1 MKLLIVDDEP
11 LIQKRLE
18 QLIVS
23 SPLGIHSVLS
33 TSDSVEAMELL
44 KEQAPQILITDIR
57 MPQISGLDLARYV
70 YENQLDT
77 LVIFI
82 TGYSDFEYAKSG
94 IAYQV
99 FDYLL
104 KPIDEKGAIQSVKK
118 AIHAV
123 LEKQKHDDIHNLF
136 QNYFSTH
143 FHSARRQFIEKLLF
157 HPLTQTKEQLL
168 SIQKQFRMDAASF
181 CLCAIHFTC
190 GNNYGEEFYYSY
202 MTEQYLT
209 RNFQDFLTYPFG
221 ETIYILW
228 MCEHSAPPVSDMYER
243 FLEIKERLEQSY
255 PITVFAGISDFADDL
270 SQIPFLRKQV
280 TRCLENAD
288 VNASSHI
295 TFFSDLPDALVH
307 EEYFDIIQSITQL
320 IRLIRLGEKEPV
332 RKEYEKILKQF
343 DGRPES
349 YISETVSLI
358 ISNILL
364 FIQDLSLPPTESA
377 KIENNILAP
386 LREQTDVRLKLQ
398 YLQYWIDFIVDW
410 VSDTQAAEQNHL
422 IQRIYDYIDANYA
435 DSIGLASLS
444 DHVNRNPSYLSRF
457 IKQNT
462 NKNFSQILTERR
474 MEEAKNLLRSTNLK
488 IPQIAEKTGYP
499 NVRYFTRVFHSQF
512 SMSPTDYR
520 NITSTFFNS

>member
-18 QLIVS
+18 QLITS
-23 SPLGIHSVLS
+23 SPLGLHTVLS
-33 TSDSVEAMELL
+33 TSDPCEAMELL
-44 KEQAPQILITDIR
+44 KEQSPQILLTDIR
-57 MPQISGLDLARYV
+57 MPQISGLDLARYI

-104 KPIDEKGAIQSVKK
+104 KPIDEEGAVRSIRK
-118 AIHAV
+118 AINAV
-123 LEKQKHDDIHNLF
+123 LEKQKHEELHNLF

-143 FHSARRQFIEKLLF
+143 FASARRQFIEKLLF
-157 HPLTQTKEQLL
+157 HPVTQTNEQLL
-168 SIQKQFRMDAASF
+168 SIQKQFQMDTDSF
-181 CLCAIHFTC
+181 CLCAVHFTC
-190 GNNYGEEFYYSY
+190 SSSFDEEFYYSF
-202 MTEQYLT
+202 MAEQYLT
-209 RNFQDFLTYPFG
+209 RSFQDFLTYPFG
-221 ETIYILW
+221 DTVYILW
-228 MCEHSAPPVSDMYER
+228 MHGTPVPSVSDIYQR
-243 FLEIKERLEQSY
+243 FQTIKEKLEQSY
-255 PITVFAGISDFADDL
+255 PITIFAGISDFSEDL
-270 SQIPFLRKQV
+270 SQIPYLRKQV
-280 TRCLENAD
+280 TRCLENACLKS
-288 VNASSHI
+288 NTPI
-295 TFFSDLPDALVH
+295 TFFRDLPDTLVR
-307 EEYFDIIQSITQL
+307 EEYFDIIQSITKL
-320 IRLIRLGEKEPV
+320 IRLIRLGEKDPV
-332 RKEYEKILKQF
+332 RKEYEKILEQF
-343 DGRPES
+343 HGRPES
-349 YISETVSLI
+349 YISEAVSLI

-364 FIQDLSLPPTESA
+364 FIQDLSLPPTEAA
-377 KIENNILAP
+377 KIENNIVAP
-386 LREQTDVRLKLQ
+386 LRQQTDVQLKLQ
-398 YLQYWIDFIVDW
+398 YLQYWIDYIVDW
-410 VSDTQAAEQNHL
+410 INDTQAAEQNHL
-422 IQRIYDYIDANYA
+422 MQTIYDYIDANYS

-462 NKNFSQILTERR
+462 NKNFSQILMERR
-474 MEEAKNLLRSTNLK
+474 MEEAKNLLRGTNLK

>member
-18 QLIVS
+18 QLITS
-23 SPLGIHSVLS
+23 SPLGIHTVLS
-33 TSDSVEAMELL
+33 TSDPIKAMELL
-44 KEQAPQILITDIR
+44 KEQSPQILITDIR
-57 MPQISGLDLARYV
+57 MPRITGLDMARYI
-70 YENQLDT
+70 YENQLQT

-104 KPIDEKGAIQSVKK
+104 KPIDDDEAVQSIKK
-118 AIHAV
+118 AINTV
-123 LEKQKHDDIHNLF
+123 LEKQKHEDIHNLF

-143 FHSARRQFIEKLLF
+143 FDSARRQFIEKLLF
-157 HPLTQTKEQLL
+157 HPITQTKEQLL
-168 SIQKQFRMDAASF
+168 SIQRQFRMDAASL

-190 GNNYGEEFYYSY
+190 NSSFGEEFYYSY
-202 MTEQYLT
+202 MTEQYLA

-221 ETIYILW
+221 DTIYILW
-228 MCEHSAPPVSDMYER
+228 MSENPVPSGSDIYQR
-243 FLEIKERLEQSY
+243 FQEIREKLEQSY
-255 PITVFAGISDFADDL
+255 PITVFIGISDFTEDL

-280 TRCLENAD
+280 TRCLENAGIKTT
-288 VNASSHI
+288 SPI
-295 TFFSDLPDALVH
+295 TFFSDLPDTLVH
-307 EEYFDIIQSITQL
+307 EEYFDIIQSITEL
-320 IRLIRLGEKEPV
+320 IRLTRLGEKEPV
-332 RKEYEKILKQF
+332 REEYKKIVEQF
-343 DGRPES
+343 KDRPES
-349 YISETVSLI
+349 YIDEMISLI
-358 ISNILL
+358 TSNILL

-386 LREQTDVRLKLQ
+386 LRQQTDVQLKLQ
-398 YLQYWIDFIVDW
+398 YIQYWIDFIVDW
-410 VSDTQAAEQNHL
+410 INDTQTAEQSRL
-422 IQRIYDYIDANYA
+422 IQSIYDYIDANYG

-474 MEEAKNLLRSTNLK
+474 MEEAKNLLRNTNLK
-488 IPQIAEKTGYP
+488 VPQIAEKIGYP
-499 NVRYFTRVFHSQF
+499 NVRYFTRVFHSHF

-520 NITSTFFNS
+520 NITSAFFGS